1 MRKSSFLGWY
11 AIAITAVIIILFW
24 KGCGVNPKPVITKK
38 QGKEVI
44 ISSTRN
50 VYIDTIVR
58 LREIIAKTKP
68 KIIYRYLKPTHDFT
82 EQQPNY
88 VYSPCDSIV
97 IQSDTGN
104 KEGVKYAIRD
114 TLSGNSVIGR
124 SIRFCVPQ
132 IRINTKIVDSIK
144 VLRVDTLYITEKQK
158 FGTNAK
164 WFLKGVIVGGAI
176 GFGTGVFVP
185 K

>member
-1 MRKSSFLGWY
+1 MKRISWLGWLLF
-11 AIAITAVIIILFW
+11 ALTIIVMILFW
-24 KGCGVNPKPVITKK
+24 KSCGVKPKPVIVKK

-58 LREIIAKTKP
+58 LREIIAQTKP
-68 KIIYRYLKPTHDFT
+68 KIIYRYLKPTHDYT

-88 VYSPCDSIV
+88 VYSPCDSVV
-97 IQSDTGN
+97 IQSDSGT

-124 SIRFCVPQ
+124 SIRFNVPV
-132 IRINTKIVDSIK
+132 ITINKLKVDSTNI
-144 VLRVDTLYITEKQK
+144 LRVDTVYITTKQK

-164 WFLKGVIVGGAI
+164 WFIKGFIVGGAI
-176 GFGTGVFVP
+176 GLGTGMVIP